1 MSSSQ
6 LTDVFSSVVG
16 DPDERHVHKLRTS
29 IRRCEAVLHT
39 SNYSLS
45 DKEQQTAKRL
55 KKVRKAAGE
64 VRDLDIHIGLLTNDE
79 FKAPIMNGSPAL
91 LESELR
97 AARKKAVKKLDA
109 ELKKAHAKQ
118 LAKKAESL
126 CKRSVKELPNDVL
139 PGTTKALEEL
149 AKGVALDDAESVHEV
164 RIELKRVRYAL
175 EASDQKANEALV
187 NGLKRV
193 HDTIGEWHDWTTF
206 ADIAGEY
213 LPKRS
218 PLVTQARRVAA
229 KLFVKAIEET
239 SAFLATYRQPRK
251 APAAAAGA
259 KPAARIRA

>member
-1 MSSSQ
+1 
-6 LTDVFSSVVG
+6 
-16 DPDERHVHKLRTS
+16 
-29 IRRCEAVLHT
+29 
-39 SNYSLS
+39 
-45 DKEQQTAKRL
+45 
-55 KKVRKAAGE
+55 
-64 VRDLDIHIGLLTNDE
+64 
-79 FKAPIMNGSPAL
+79 
-91 LESELR
+91 
-97 AARKKAVKKLDA
+97 
-109 ELKKAHAKQ
+109 LKKAHAKQ

-239 SAFLATYRQPRK
+239 SAFLAPYRQPRK